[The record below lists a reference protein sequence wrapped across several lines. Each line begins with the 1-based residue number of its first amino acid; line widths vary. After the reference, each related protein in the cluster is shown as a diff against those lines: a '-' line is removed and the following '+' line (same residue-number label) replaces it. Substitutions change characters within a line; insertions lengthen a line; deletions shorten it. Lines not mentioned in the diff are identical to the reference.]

1 MTPRRQRE
9 KFTAQPTVPMTSTL
23 LMALEQIAEK
33 DKITRSELMRRLLA
47 DGVARRL
54 TTGAHDEQRDTA
66 AA

>member
-9 KFTAQPTVPMTSTL
+9 KFTAQPTVPMTSAL
-23 LMALEQIAEK
+23 LTALEQMAEK

-54 TTGAHDEQRDTA
+54 TMGEQDERTDTVA
-66 AA
+66 A